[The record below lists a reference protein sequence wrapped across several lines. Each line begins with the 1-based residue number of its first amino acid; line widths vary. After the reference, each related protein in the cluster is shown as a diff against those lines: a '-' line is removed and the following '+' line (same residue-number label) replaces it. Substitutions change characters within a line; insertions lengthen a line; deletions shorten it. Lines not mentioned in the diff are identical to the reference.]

1 MTSKVD
7 QMINFSSNERKM
19 IKLLL
24 DNGRIT
30 GREISKELNIS
41 PQACGKMRKKLEERG
56 MLVGYTS
63 VFNLKEVGMEAF
75 AFLHMK
81 FSSKFF
87 NEFKNTDVFNKVAK
101 GFGFL
106 FAAYLRIRKPP

>member
-41 PQACGKMRKKLEERG
+41 P
-56 MLVGYTS
+56 
-63 VFNLKEVGMEAF
+63 
-75 AFLHMK
+75 
-81 FSSKFF
+81 
-87 NEFKNTDVFNKVAK
+87 
-101 GFGFL
+101 
-106 FAAYLRIRKPP
+106 